1 MAHKYAIGD
10 LVRHVNY
17 PDIIYKVEKQ
27 FLDGSYRIVPTN
39 ADMGYAITYSTDDA
53 MTPVPWPNNP
63 RNYERQSIHPQQ
75 AHLHG
80 LGRLHP
86 KKNHEFNELNE
97 LWDYLDYQQARP
109 FC

>member
-39 ADMGYAITYSTDDA
+39 ADMGYAITYSTEDA
-53 MTPVPWPNNP
+53 ITHSTPPTP
-63 RNYERQSIHPQQ
+63 
-75 AHLHG
+75 
-80 LGRLHP
+80 
-86 KKNHEFNELNE
+86 
-97 LWDYLDYQQARP
+97 
-109 FC
+109 

>member
-39 ADMGYAITYSTDDA
+39 ADMGYAITYSTEDA
-53 MTPVPWPNNP
+53 MTP
-63 RNYERQSIHPQQ
+63 HP
-75 AHLHG
+75 
-80 LGRLHP
+80 LHP
-86 KKNHEFNELNE
+86 ANPLTGETTIKNS
-97 LWDYLDYQQARP
+97 QQR
-109 FC
+109 